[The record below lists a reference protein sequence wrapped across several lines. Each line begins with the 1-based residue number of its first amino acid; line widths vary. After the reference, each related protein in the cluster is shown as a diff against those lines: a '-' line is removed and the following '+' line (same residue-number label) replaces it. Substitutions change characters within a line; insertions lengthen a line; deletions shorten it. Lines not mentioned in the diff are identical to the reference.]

1 VNDKAIVGAA
11 LSYSESKASFDRNTG
26 TANSQNTGLSMYGRY
41 ALSNDGIYVSGR
53 AGVASVTSKINRTA
67 ILGTE
72 VDSLSGNHTDS
83 MISAYAETGY
93 VRNLSVTSTLT
104 PFAGISYD
112 RLKRGGFTEAGSP
125 FGLTAGSSAYQQ
137 TASVLGLRGDAK
149 LDWLGGVTNL
159 QAYAAWQH
167 GFNDGKLD
175 FNAAF
180 VGAPA
185 AGFTVQGIGLP
196 RNSGWA
202 GIGISSAL
210 AKNWSWYANYDA
222 QFGKGG
228 LVNNVFSAGMRK
240 AF

>member
-1 VNDKAIVGAA
+1 
-11 LSYSESKASFDRNTG
+11 
-26 TANSQNTGLSMYGRY
+26 
-41 ALSNDGIYVSGR
+41 
-53 AGVASVTSKINRTA
+53 
-67 ILGTE
+67 
-72 VDSLSGNHTDS
+72 
-83 MISAYAETGY
+83 MISSYAETGY
-93 VRNLSVTSTLT
+93 VRNLSPTSTLT

-112 RLKRGGFTEAGSP
+112 RLKRGAFSEAGSA

-149 LDWLGGVTNL
+149 LDWLGGTTNL

-180 VGAPA
+180 VAAPT

-202 GIGISSAL
+202 GIGVSSVL
-210 AKNWSWYANYDA
+210 ARNWSWYGNYDA

-228 LVNNVFSAGMRK
+228 LVNNVFSAGVRK
-240 AF
+240 SF